1 MMNHHHDD
9 NDHKITSLSAETLH
23 KVELMPHLR
32 VIEELMFKTT
42 NYFFSSPNVSSDA
55 PFKGFLVSGPVGTGK
70 TELVKQ
76 VARRIALT
84 LKDSAIIKF
93 VPVDAAVVASPRWGE
108 SEAVFQ
114 KLFSLVSDLNLV
126 SSNNAKVI
134 FLFDDIES
142 LLLSRGMSASREW
155 HFSLNSVLFHLLD
168 NMNPNQSIV
177 FGTTNRM
184 DLMDPALSTRLYGV
198 KVPSTPMKTLLNYS
212 SKMLDSMLGDN
223 PKKGKVLRD
232 VKSKLAALKAPSI
245 RDCRQITII
254 SSIEQEALNA

>member
-9 NDHKITSLSAETLH
+9 DSHKIISFSAETLH
-23 KVELMPHLR
+23 EVELMPHLR
-32 VIEELMFKTT
+32 ATEELMFKTT
-42 NYFFSSPNVSSDA
+42 HYFFSNPNVGADA
-55 PFKGFLVSGPVGTGK
+55 PFKGFLVNGPVGTGK

-76 VARRIALT
+76 VARRVALT
-84 LKDSAIIKF
+84 LKDSAVVKL
-93 VPVDAAVVASPRWGE
+93 VPVDSAVVASPKWGE

-114 KLFSLVSDLNLV
+114 KLFSFVNDLNLV
-126 SSNNAKVI
+126 SNNNAKVI

-168 NMNPNQSIV
+168 NMNPNQSIL

-198 KVPSTPMKTLLNYS
+198 KIPSAPVKTLLNYS

-223 PKKGKVLRD
+223 PKKAKVLKD
-232 VKSKLAALKAPSI
+232 VKSKLIALKTPSI

-254 SSIEQEALNA
+254 SSIEQQALNA